1 MIRVYSDESSNGVF
15 LMAAWISSAEEWD
28 RLADA
33 WNTVLLAPPAIRYFS
48 HHEAKSVSGEFADW
62 SEQDRDEKILALAEV
77 ICEHKPLYGI
87 STGLIM
93 EKFEAEMSQSVIPK
107 KTLRTI
113 AHITDP
119 YQFAFFEVVC
129 RVLQVQVERGIEER
143 VDFVFDEH
151 SLLEECV
158 DLYRELKSQ
167 HLGEKQK
174 AIAGTV
180 SPGNDKAIPALQAA
194 DLLAGQLTTSL
205 RRGKHEPPLKK
216 LRDSIEIF
224 TVPIPLP
231 SHMALEELFQAL
243 NVIWSTKRPANIRE
257 KHAPPG

>member
-1 MIRVYSDESSNGVF
+1 MLVTSPG
-15 LMAAWISSAEEWD
+15 
-28 RLADA
+28 
-33 WNTVLLAPPAIRYFS
+33 IRYFS
-48 HHEAKSVSGEFADW
+48 HHEAKSLSGEFADW
-62 SEQDRDEKILALAEV
+62 SEHDRDGKLLALAEV

-93 EKFEAEMSQSVIPK
+93 EKFRAEMSQSVIPK

-119 YQFAFFEVVC
+119 YQFAFFEIVC

-151 SLLEECV
+151 GLLEECIE
-158 DLYRELKSQ
+158 LYRELKNQ
-167 HLGEKQK
+167 HLEERQK

-180 SPGNDKAIPALQAA
+180 SSGNDRAIPALQAA

-205 RRGKHEPPLKK
+205 RRGKHEPPLKM
-216 LRDSIEIF
+216 LRDCIEIF
-224 TVPIPLP
+224 AVPIPLP
-231 SHMALEELFQAL
+231 SHMALDELFQAL
-243 NVIWSTKRPANIRE
+243 NVIWSTKRLANIRE
-257 KHAPPG
+257 KHDPPG